1 MMRPW
6 SGQMRWRGVWIAAP
20 RSIGRV
26 LALAALIQLTGCG
39 QLPEPFLGNPGA
51 AALRL
56 RQPPDPRL
64 AVPPAAT
71 ALLSDRAGAAFA
83 ADLAQALRHNEVPA
97 YAIAPA
103 PTDWRLLVSAQDQG
117 GQVIPS
123 YTVLDPEGH
132 PRGSVTGAPVA
143 TAAWAAADPATLRA
157 AAAEGAPRLAHLLT
171 GVETAIM
178 RADPTSLYNRPARVL
193 VAAVTGAPGD
203 GDHALTLEMRRQLA
217 VVGEQVVDKPAG
229 ADFVLRGQVKMK
241 ALPGGQQ
248 RVEIQWIV
256 DTAKGKEGGRVTQLN
271 DVPSGSLD
279 RAWGDVAAAV
289 AQQGAGGVR
298 EVILRQS
305 RRE

>member
-1 MMRPW
+1 M
-6 SGQMRWRGVWIAAP
+6 
-20 RSIGRV
+20 RV
-26 LALAALIQLTGCG
+26 LLSFLAVLLLAGCG

-51 AALRL
+51 EALRL

-71 ALLSDRAGAAFA
+71 ALLSDQAGAAFA

-103 PTDWRLLVSAQDQG
+103 PTDWRLAVAAQTQD
-117 GQVIPS
+117 GQVIPR
-123 YTVLDPEGH
+123 YTVLDPEGK
-132 PRGSVTGAPVA
+132 PRGDVTGAPVSA
-143 TAAWAAADPATLRA
+143 AAWAAADPETLRA
-157 AAAEGAPRLAHLLT
+157 AATESAPRLAHLLT

-178 RADPTSLYNRPARVL
+178 RADPHSLYNRPARVR

-203 GDHALTLEMRRQLA
+203 GDHALALEMRRQLRA
-217 VVGEQVVDKPAG
+217 VGEQVVDTTDGANAEG
-229 ADFVLRGQVKMK
+229 ADFVVRCEVKT
-241 ALPGGQQ
+241 APLPGGQE

-271 DVPSGSLD
+271 NVPAGSLD
-279 RAWGDVAAAV
+279 HAWGDVAAAV
-289 AQQGAGGVR
+289 AQQAAGGVR